1 MRGDKRFYLSIKNN
15 HQPSNDNQV
24 KQQVKPNRKNVNRSP
39 YISNAP
45 SVSTIMCKVLLAL
58 VPGILAYV
66 WVYGGGI
73 LVALGLAT
81 LTALATEAAMLK
93 IRNRAIKPFLL
104 DYSAVVTAWLL
115 ALSLPPL
122 APWWLIVVGTFF
134 AIAISKQLY
143 GGLGYNPFNPAMVGY
158 AVLLISFPIV
168 MTKWPAPL
176 SLAHSQLGFMD
187 QLHYIFG
194 NVLPNSIT
202 LDAVTSATPLDY
214 LKTQLTLK
222 HEVQSITESPI
233 FGTVGAKVGE
243 YVVAAYLLGGLF
255 LLQQRI
261 ISWHLPTA
269 FLLALAFISG
279 VFHLVNPAHFAS
291 PLFHL
296 FSGASMLCAF
306 FIITDPV
313 SGPTT
318 PKGKLYF
325 AAGTGILVYL
335 IRIYGGYPDGI
346 AFAVLFMNI
355 CVPLI
360 DANTQPRVFGHPK

>member
-1 MRGDKRFYLSIKNN
+1 MF
-15 HQPSNDNQV
+15 
-24 KQQVKPNRKNVNRSP
+24 
-39 YISNAP
+39 
-45 SVSTIMCKVLLAL
+45 KVLLAL
-58 VPGILAYV
+58 VPGILAYL

-73 LVALGLAT
+73 LVTLSLAT
-81 LTALATEAAMLK
+81 LTALTTEAVMLK
-93 IRNRAIKPFLL
+93 TRKRAIQTFLL

-115 ALSLPPL
+115 ALALPPL
-122 APWWLIVVGTFF
+122 APWWLVVVGTFF

-143 GGLGYNPFNPAMVGY
+143 GGLGYNPFNPAMIGY
-158 AVLLISFPIV
+158 AVLLISFPII

-176 SLAHSQLGFMD
+176 TLAHAQLSFTD
-187 QLHYIFG
+187 QLHYIFS
-194 NVLPNSIT
+194 NFLPSN
-202 LDAVTSATPLDY
+202 LKMDAVTSATPLDY

-233 FGTVGAKVGE
+233 FGTVGAKGGE
-243 YVVAAYLLGGLF
+243 YVVIAYLLGGLF

-269 FLLALAFISG
+269 FLVALAFISG

-291 PLFHL
+291 PLFHM
-296 FSGASMLCAF
+296 FTGASIFCAF

-318 PKGKLYF
+318 TKGKLYF
-325 AAGTGILVYL
+325 AAGVGILVYL
-335 IRIYGGYPDGI
+335 IRVYGGYPDGV
-346 AFAVLFMNI
+346 AFAVIFMNI

-360 DANTQPRVFGHPK
+360 DANTQPRVFGHPN